1 MTAAPGVRRACFV
14 YTLVAMAAS
23 HHDRDGRGPD
33 WSETIAFGTV
43 QVVSSATSLLASGVI
58 GRELGA

>member
-14 YTLVAMAAS
+14 YTLVVMAAS